1 MRWLVLFV
9 VLGWCVNGVA
19 QRNDMK
25 RDTLSVVQILSVAE
39 PIPGEFLQMID
50 EAYTQWNK
58 HMILSMLWKNRTRS
72 CQLVIPFT

>member
-25 RDTLSVVQILSVAE
+25 G
-39 PIPGEFLQMID
+39 IPCRSYRFICGG
-50 EAYTQWNK
+50 AYSRR
-58 HMILSMLWKNRTRS
+58 ISS
-72 CQLVIPFT
+72 DD

>member
-50 EAYTQWNK
+50 EAYTQ
-58 HMILSMLWKNRTRS
+58 
-72 CQLVIPFT
+72 